1 MNGGRPVVHG
11 CLAHVYGTPESIYSL
26 ASLSHCIPHTA
37 QDSHERIYRRPRR
50 ISLLES
56 HRPRS
61 TRPRCPPG
69 RTPSLSCTTGLSYP
83 TLSHSSPSLSSHTS
97 SRLRTPISLSAVVT
111 RATFSTAPHPL
122 HAHPPRPSSGPPTI
136 HTRADRA
143 PPLPGCGITYRMIQC
158 TWQTWTTWTTRMH
171 SPSRP

>member
-1 MNGGRPVVHG
+1 MAAVLWSTDVWHMFTAPPSRFIASRLSPTAYPIQHKTAMSV
-11 CLAHVYGTPESIYSL
+11 SIEDL
-26 ASLSHCIPHTA
+26 VASLSSNHIGQEALDLAALQVGLP
-37 QDSHERIYRRPRR
+37 
-50 ISLLES
+50 
-56 HRPRS
+56 
-61 TRPRCPPG
+61 
-69 RTPSLSCTTGLSYP
+69 LSCTTGLSYP
-83 TLSHSSPSLSSHTS
+83 TLSHSSLSLSSHTS
-97 SRLRTPISLSAVVT
+97 SRLRTPISPSAVVT